1 MTSGKQNE
9 FLTPEELERLSR
21 DYLIEHKVITILS
34 PDYVREHG
42 VFWDDAELYWDE
54 CGYYTFDR
62 DGVRFTGLAYEV
74 YDHKDM
80 KYYPFF
86 NTDFQD
92 GTLMDYVY
100 YVNGL
105 QDGADVDFYPSGALQ
120 SYRVYDNGKA
130 VGKSYEWYENGMI
143 KKVVDY
149 SRKERIEFNKQG
161 KITNQGKV

>member
-1 MTSGKQNE
+1 MKPKKCMT
-9 FLTPEELERLSR
+9 PDELMRLSR
-21 DYLIEHKVITILS
+21 DYVIEHQKLTILS
-34 PDYVREHG
+34 RDEVIERG
-42 VFWDDAELYWDE
+42 VFWDDAELNWDE
-54 CGYYTFDR
+54 HGYYLVDR

-80 KYYPFF
+80 KYYHFF

-92 GTLMDYVY
+92 GTLMDYAY

-105 QDGADVDFYPSGALQ
+105 QDGVEVDFYPSGAVQ
-120 SYRVYDNGKA
+120 SYRVYDKGKV

-149 SRKERIEFNKQG
+149 TRNKRIEFDKQG
-161 KITNQGKV
+161 IITKQCVL